1 MTAVQ
6 DRAPARPPARP
17 ARDGFAQLLHAEWT
31 KFRTVRGW
39 VAGMIVAALATV
51 LMGVLAGGSAHIGCQ
66 RPGLPP
72 ASGRACLPTIPLGP
86 GGEAVTD
93 SFYLVHQQLGR
104 DGSLTVRVT
113 GLSGRYVTGGGPAAG
128 TPAVMSPGLQ
138 PWSKAGIIIA
148 AGTRPGSAY
157 AAMMTTGRHGVRLQW
172 NYVHDTAGLPGTVS
186 AAAPRWLRLTRA
198 GDTITGYDS
207 ADGRHWSQVGTVTLA
222 GLPASVPAGLFVASP
237 EHVETSAFFGGSS
250 GSSSGSAATA
260 SFDQVALRGGTADAA
275 GPAGRA
281 WSGGFVGGGRRAPY
295 PLPAGRY
302 HRSGGAFTVTGSGDI
317 APDVAGAAATF
328 PSVTIEN
335 HLLGMFAGLIAVV
348 VVAGMFM
355 TAEYRR
361 GLIRVTLAASPRR
374 GRVLAAKALVAGGAA
389 FAAGLVA
396 AIASVIVGAHLD
408 RAEGMYLLPVS
419 LLTQVRVIAGSAALL
434 AVAAVLAVGIG
445 ALLRRTAAAVAAGI
459 VLIVVPF
466 ILAVGSNLP
475 PGPADWLLRLTPAA
489 GFAIQQSLPVYR
501 QVVNAYTPEGGYY
514 PLPPWAGF
522 AVLCG
527 WAAVALALAIV
538 LLRRRDA

>member
-1 MTAVQ
+1 
-6 DRAPARPPARP
+6 
-17 ARDGFAQLLHAEWT
+17 
-31 KFRTVRGW
+31 
-39 VAGMIVAALATV
+39 
-51 LMGVLAGGSAHIGCQ
+51 
-66 RPGLPP
+66 
-72 ASGRACLPTIPLGP
+72 
-86 GGEAVTD
+86 
-93 SFYLVHQQLGR
+93 
-104 DGSLTVRVT
+104 
-113 GLSGRYVTGGGPAAG
+113 
-128 TPAVMSPGLQ
+128 
-138 PWSKAGIIIA
+138 
-148 AGTRPGSAY
+148 
-157 AAMMTTGRHGVRLQW
+157 
-172 NYVHDTAGLPGTVS
+172 VS
-186 AAAPRWLRLTRA
+186 APAPRWLRLTRA

-250 GSSSGSAATA
+250 GTSSGSTATA
-260 SFDQVALRGGTADAA
+260 SFDQVALRGGTGGAPAA
-275 GPAGRA
+275 QS
-281 WSGGFVGGGRRAPY
+281 WSGGFVGGGPRAPY
-295 PLPAGRY
+295 PLPGGGY
-302 HRSGGAFTVTGSGDI
+302 HRSGGGFTVTGSGDI
-317 APDVAGAAATF
+317 APDVAGAGATF
-328 PSVTIEN
+328 PSVIIEN
-335 HLLGMFAGLIAVV
+335 HLLGLFAGLIAVV

-374 GRVLAAKALVAGGAA
+374 GRVLAAKALVASGAA

-396 AIASVIVGAHLD
+396 AIASVVLGTHLD

-419 LLTQVRVIAGSAALL
+419 LLTQARVIAGSAALL

-489 GFAIQQSLPVYR
+489 GFAIQQSLPVYP
-501 QVVNAYTPEGGYY
+501 QVRNAYTPAGGYY

-527 WAAVALALAIV
+527 YATVTVALAVI

>member
-1 MTAVQ
+1 
-6 DRAPARPPARP
+6 
-17 ARDGFAQLLHAEWT
+17 
-31 KFRTVRGW
+31 
-39 VAGMIVAALATV
+39 
-51 LMGVLAGGSAHIGCQ
+51 
-66 RPGLPP
+66 
-72 ASGRACLPTIPLGP
+72 
-86 GGEAVTD
+86 
-93 SFYLVHQQLGR
+93 
-104 DGSLTVRVT
+104 
-113 GLSGRYVTGGGPAAG
+113 
-128 TPAVMSPGLQ
+128 MSPGLQ

-157 AAMMTTGRHGVRLQW
+157 AAMMATGRHGVRLQW
-172 NYVHDTAGLPGTVS
+172 NYVHDTAGLPGPVS

-250 GSSSGSAATA
+250 GTSSGSTATA
-260 SFDQVALRGGTADAA
+260 SFDQVALRGGTGGA
-275 GPAGRA
+275 PAGQS
-281 WSGGFVGGGRRAPY
+281 WFGGFVGGGPRAPY
-295 PLPAGRY
+295 PLPGGGY
-302 HRSGGAFTVTGSGDI
+302 HRSGGGFTVTGSGDI
-317 APDVAGAAATF
+317 APDVAGAGATF
-328 PSVTIEN
+328 PSVIIEN
-335 HLLGMFAGLIAVV
+335 HLLGLFAGLIAVV

-374 GRVLAAKALVAGGAA
+374 GRVLAAKALVASGAA

-396 AIASVIVGAHLD
+396 AIASVVLGTHLD

-419 LLTQVRVIAGSAALL
+419 LLTQARVIAGSAALL

-501 QVVNAYTPEGGYY
+501 QVVNAYTPAGGYY

-527 WAAVALALAIV
+527 YATVTVALAVI